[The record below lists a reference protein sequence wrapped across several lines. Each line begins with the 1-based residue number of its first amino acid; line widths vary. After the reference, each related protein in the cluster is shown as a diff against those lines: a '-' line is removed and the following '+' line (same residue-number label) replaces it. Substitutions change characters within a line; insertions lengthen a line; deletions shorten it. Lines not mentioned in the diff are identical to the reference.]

1 MKHNWSKRIAAGLLA
16 GTLLL
21 GLTACGNGDSAA
33 PADPENFKPL
43 VLRFGNQH
51 PENSIANEADRRICE
66 KIAEATEGR
75 VTVELY
81 SNNALGDYA
90 SVYEECMIGTIDM
103 CHITAVETYDPRM
116 AGSMLPYLGSSYE
129 ELRRAY
135 SPENY
140 LFQTVSET
148 ALKQGLHTFGF
159 FCEGFSGTATNKPIQ
174 NPNVSNADKGCIVR
188 VPSLDNF
195 ALAEKRLGFRTATIA
210 YSDTYTAIQ
219 TNTVEGTCA
228 MPPNLVYQN
237 FRDVS
242 KYYYHYMMTQ
252 EATQIFM
259 SQKTWEKLLP
269 EDQAAITEI
278 IQGECFD
285 SIDIAAADDAK
296 YMELLRREGTEIIEF
311 TDEERAAFAQDCRD
325 NVWPQ
330 LAKNTS
336 QEFLDNILASLE
348 A

>member
-1 MKHNWSKRIAAGLLA
+1 MRSQWIRRTVACLLA
-16 GTLLL
+16 GTVVL
-21 GLTACGNGDSAA
+21 GLSACGKGAA
-33 PADPENFKPL
+33 EVPTDPADFEPI

-51 PENSIANEADRRICE
+51 PENSIANQADQRICD
-66 KIAEATEGR
+66 KIKEATDGR

-81 SNNALGDYA
+81 SNNALGDYS

-103 CHITAVETYDPRM
+103 AHISAVETYDARM
-116 AGSMLPYLGSSYE
+116 SGSMLPYLGSNYE
-129 ELRRAY
+129 ELRKAY
-135 SPENY
+135 SPDNY

-159 FCEGFSGTATNKPIQ
+159 FCEGFSGTATNRPVKDPD
-174 NPNVSNADKGCIVR
+174 VSNVDKGCIVR

-195 ALAEKRLGFRTATIA
+195 ALAEKQLGFRTSTIA

-219 TNTVEGTCA
+219 TGTVDGTCA

-237 FRDVS
+237 FRDVT
-242 KYYYHYMMTQ
+242 KVYYHYMMTQ

-259 SQKTWEKLLP
+259 SQKTWEKLMP
-269 EDQAAITEI
+269 QDQEAITQV
-278 IQGECFD
+278 IQDECAA
-285 SIDIAAADDAK
+285 SIDLAAEDDAK
-296 YMELLRREGTEIIEF
+296 YMDLLQEANIEVVEF
-311 TDEERAAFAQDCRD
+311 TDEQRAAFAQDCRE
-325 NVWPQ
+325 NVWPK

-336 QEFLDNILASLE
+336 QEFLDNILASLK

>member
-1 MKHNWSKRIAAGLLA
+1 MKSHWFKRTAACVLI
-16 GTLLL
+16 GTTIL
-21 GLTACGNGDSAA
+21 GLSACGGAA
-33 PADPENFKPL
+33 VEVPTDPADFQPI

-51 PENSIANEADRRICE
+51 PEGSIASEADQRICD

-81 SNNALGDYA
+81 GNNALGDYT

-103 CHITAVETYDPRM
+103 AHISAVETYDSRM
-116 AGSMLPYLGSSYE
+116 SGSMLPYLGSSYE
-129 ELRRAY
+129 ELAKAY
-135 SPENY
+135 APDNY
-140 LFQTVSET
+140 LFQTVAET

-159 FCEGFSGTATNKPIQ
+159 FCEGFSGTATNAPVK
-174 NPNVSNADKGCIVR
+174 NPDVSGADKDCIVR

-195 ALAEKRLGFRTATIA
+195 ALAEKQLGFRTSTIA

-219 TNTVEGTCA
+219 TGTVDGTCA

-237 FRDVS
+237 FRDVTEV
-242 KYYYHYMMTQ
+242 YYHYMMTQ

-259 SQKTWEKLLP
+259 SQKTWEKLMP
-269 EDQAAITEI
+269 QDQEAITQI
-278 IQGECFD
+278 IQDECAN
-285 SIDIAAADDAK
+285 SITLAAEDDAK
-296 YMELLRREGTEIIEF
+296 YMDLLREAGVEIVEF
-311 TDEERAAFAQDCRD
+311 TDEQRAAFAEDCRK
-325 NVWPQ
+325 NVWPK

-336 QEFLDNILASLE
+336 QEFLDSILASLD